1 MQGKWPAARVMRE
14 FHESGLTN
22 IINIVFLMKQ
32 HLSTISVAM
41 LAAMAALQA
50 HAAVPSVD
58 DIVGN
63 YVQCDSL
70 LQQDETSGKVYSQ
83 FNKCTDLTVAKVEGA
98 DDKVTV
104 SGFWRGLRGDR
115 YTLTADFDDFNGAIS
130 MPAGTVIWEDNRY
143 DIEGELIASV
153 PVKAYAMEGSDDT
166 GWQVSSRPII
176 FSYDQSTGRYTNRGY
191 IAITTLVNDE
201 TTGEQT
207 EGIMEYLYNVT
218 FVPANGM
225 VTNSNYRVES
235 DGTIS
240 QYGEESR
247 ACYVDEKTGEI
258 LNLLYTDQYNTGP
271 LMNFSIKGNSF
282 ILPAAPIAALTDA
295 TYSYKVLAGVNI
307 DPDTKRP
314 WLTPTMEISGEIV
327 EDAATGM
334 KSVSF
339 SPSAIY
345 AVAVAV
351 DDATGSYYFD
361 ISDNSPVYEIVESL
375 ELKYTPVDVAASVGD
390 AMASDAVKEVATV
403 EYYDLYGRKL
413 PAAADVKGVVIK
425 RITYTDGSVETLKAI
440 N

>member
-70 LQQDETSGKVYSQ
+70 LQQDETSGEVYSQ

-98 DDKVTV
+98 DDKVTI

-115 YTLTADFDDFNGAIS
+115 Y
-130 MPAGTVIWEDNRY
+130 MPAGTVIWEDNRS

-307 DPDTKRP
+307 DPDTKKP

-327 EDAATGM
+327 EDGATGE

-351 DDATGSYYFD
+351 DDATGSYYLD

>member
-1 MQGKWPAARVMRE
+1 MLLAWVALPA
-14 FHESGLTN
+14 N
-22 IINIVFLMKQ
+22 
-32 HLSTISVAM
+32 
-41 LAAMAALQA
+41 
-50 HAAVPSVD
+50 AAVPTID

-70 LQQDETSGKVYSQ
+70 LQQDKTSGEVYSL

-98 DDKVTV
+98 DDKVTI

-130 MPAGTVIWEDNRY
+130 MPAGTVIWKDNRY
-143 DIEGELIASV
+143 DSEGELIASV
-153 PVKAYAMEGSDDT
+153 PVKAYAMESSDGT
-166 GWQVSSRPII
+166 EWQVSKRHII

-235 DGTIS
+235 DGTIT

-258 LNLLYTDQYNTGP
+258 LNLLYTDQYHTGP

-351 DDATGSYYFD
+351 DDATGSYYLD
-361 ISDNSPVYEIVESL
+361 ISDNSPVYEIVKSL

-425 RITYTDGSVETLKAI
+425 RITYTDGSVETLKEI

>member
-1 MQGKWPAARVMRE
+1 
-14 FHESGLTN
+14 
-22 IINIVFLMKQ
+22 MKK
-32 HLSTISVAM
+32 HLSTISIAM
-41 LAAMAALQA
+41 LLAWVALPA
-50 HAAVPSVD
+50 NAAVPTID

-70 LQQDETSGKVYSQ
+70 LQQDKTSGEVYSL

-98 DDKVTV
+98 DDKVTI

-130 MPAGTVIWEDNRY
+130 MPAGTVIWKDNRY
-143 DIEGELIASV
+143 DSEGELIASV
-153 PVKAYAMEGSDDT
+153 PVKAYAMESSDGT
-166 GWQVSSRPII
+166 EWQVSKRHII

-201 TTGEQT
+201 TTGKQT
-207 EGIMEYLYNVT
+207 EGIMEYMYNVT
-218 FVPANGM
+218 FVSANGT
-225 VTNSNYRVES
+225 VTNSNYRVEA
-235 DGTIS
+235 DGTITE
-240 QYGEESR
+240 YGEESR
-247 ACYVDEKTGEI
+247 ACYVDEKDGVI
-258 LNLLYTDQYNTGP
+258 LNLLYTDQYNSGP
-271 LMNFSIKGNSF
+271 LMHFSIKGNSF
-282 ILPAAPIAALTDA
+282 IIPAAAIASISDA
-295 TYSYKVLAGVNI
+295 TYNYKVLAGVDI

-351 DDATGSYYFD
+351 DDATGSYYLD
-361 ISDNSPVYEIVESL
+361 ISDNSPVYEIVKSL

-425 RITYTDGSVETLKAI
+425 RITYTDGSVETLKEI

>member
-1 MQGKWPAARVMRE
+1 
-14 FHESGLTN
+14 
-22 IINIVFLMKQ
+22 MKK
-32 HLSTISVAM
+32 HLSTISIAM
-41 LAAMAALQA
+41 LLAWVALPA
-50 HAAVPSVD
+50 NAAVPTID

-70 LQQDETSGKVYSQ
+70 LQQDKTSGEVYSL

-98 DDKVTV
+98 DDKVTI

-130 MPAGTVIWEDNRY
+130 MPAGTVIWKDNRY
-143 DIEGELIASV
+143 DSEGELIASV
-153 PVKAYAMEGSDDT
+153 PVKAYAMESSDGT
-166 GWQVSSRPII
+166 EWQVSKRHII

-235 DGTIS
+235 DGTIT

-258 LNLLYTDQYNTGP
+258 LNLLYTDQYHTGP

-351 DDATGSYYFD
+351 DDATGSYYLD
-361 ISDNSPVYEIVESL
+361 ISDNSPVYEIVKSL

-425 RITYTDGSVETLKAI
+425 RITYTDGSVETLKEI

>member
-1 MQGKWPAARVMRE
+1 
-14 FHESGLTN
+14 
-22 IINIVFLMKQ
+22 MKKR
-32 HLSTISVAM
+32 LSTISIAM
-41 LAAMAALQA
+41 LLAWVALPA
-50 HAAVPSVD
+50 NAAVPTID

-70 LQQDETSGKVYSQ
+70 LQQDETSGEVYSQ

-143 DIEGELIASV
+143 DINGELIGTV
-153 PVKAYAMEGSDDT
+153 PVKAYAMEGSDEA
-166 GWQVSSRPII
+166 GWQESSRPII

-207 EGIMEYLYNVT
+207 QGIMEYLYNVT

-307 DPDTKRP
+307 DPDTKKP
-314 WLTPTMEISGEIV
+314 WLTQTMEISGEIV

-351 DDATGSYYFD
+351 DETTGQYYMD

-390 AMASDAVKEVATV
+390 AMAADAVKEVATV

>member
-1 MQGKWPAARVMRE
+1 
-14 FHESGLTN
+14 
-22 IINIVFLMKQ
+22 MKKR
-32 HLSTISVAM
+32 LSTISIAM
-41 LAAMAALQA
+41 LLAWVALPA
-50 HAAVPSVD
+50 NAAVPTID

-63 YVQCDSL
+63 YVQCDSARV
-70 LQQDETSGKVYSQ
+70 QSSTTGEVVTQFSG
-83 FNKCTDLTVAKVEGA
+83 CTDLTVAKVEGA
-98 DDKVTV
+98 DDKVTI

-143 DIEGELIASV
+143 DINGELIGTV
-153 PVKAYAMEGSDDT
+153 PVKAYAMEGSDEA
-166 GWQVSSRPII
+166 GWQESSRPII

-218 FVPANGM
+218 FVPANGT
-225 VTNSNYRVES
+225 VTNSNYRGEA
-235 DGTIS
+235 DGTITE
-240 QYGEESR
+240 YGEESR
-247 ACYVDEKTGEI
+247 ACYVDEKDGVI
-258 LNLLYTDQYNTGP
+258 LNLLYTDQYNSGP
-271 LMNFSIKGNSF
+271 LMHFSIKGNSF
-282 ILPAAPIAALTDA
+282 IIPAAAIASISDA
-295 TYSYKVLAGVNI
+295 TYNYKVLAGVDI

-351 DDATGSYYFD
+351 DETTGSYDFD

-375 ELKYTPVDVAASVGD
+375 KLEYKPIKPASVG
-390 AMASDAVKEVATV
+390 AVAADAVKEVAAM
-403 EYYDLYGRKL
+403 EYYDLYGRRL
-413 PAAADVKGVVIK
+413 PSAADVKGVVIK
-425 RITYTDGSVETLKAI
+425 RITYTDGSMETLKAI

>member
-1 MQGKWPAARVMRE
+1 
-14 FHESGLTN
+14 
-22 IINIVFLMKQ
+22 MKKR
-32 HLSTISVAM
+32 LSTISIAM
-41 LAAMAALQA
+41 LLAWVALPA
-50 HAAVPSVD
+50 NAAVPTID

-63 YVQCDSL
+63 YVQCDSARV
-70 LQQDETSGKVYSQ
+70 QSSTTGEVVTQFSG
-83 FNKCTDLTVAKVEGA
+83 CTDLTVAKVEGA
-98 DDKVTV
+98 DDKVTI

-115 YTLTADFDDFNGAIS
+115 YTFTADFDDFDGAII

-143 DIEGELIASV
+143 DFNGELIGTV
-153 PVKAYAMEGSDDT
+153 PVKAYAMEGSDEA
-166 GWQVSSRPII
+166 GWQVSPRPII

-207 EGIMEYLYNVT
+207 EGIIEYLYNVT

-314 WLTPTMEISGEIV
+314 WLTQTKEISGEIA
-327 EDAATGM
+327 ENTETGM

-351 DDATGSYYFD
+351 DETTGQYYMD

>member
-1 MQGKWPAARVMRE
+1 
-14 FHESGLTN
+14 
-22 IINIVFLMKQ
+22 MKQ
-32 HLSTISVAM
+32 HLSTISIAM
-41 LAAMAALQA
+41 LLAWVALPA
-50 HAAVPSVD
+50 NAAVPTID

-70 LQQDETSGKVYSQ
+70 LQQDETSGEVYSQ

-130 MPAGTVIWEDNRY
+130 MPAGTVIWEDKRY

-153 PVKAYAMEGSDDT
+153 PVKAYAMESSDDT

-235 DGTIS
+235 DGTIT

-351 DDATGSYYFD
+351 DDATGSYNLD

>member
-1 MQGKWPAARVMRE
+1 MLLAWVALPA
-14 FHESGLTN
+14 N
-22 IINIVFLMKQ
+22 
-32 HLSTISVAM
+32 
-41 LAAMAALQA
+41 
-50 HAAVPSVD
+50 AAVPTID

-70 LQQDETSGKVYSQ
+70 LQQDETSGEVYSQ

-98 DDKVTV
+98 DDKVTI

-115 YTLTADFDDFNGAIS
+115 YTLTADFDDFNGAIR

-143 DIEGELIASV
+143 DINGELIGTV
-153 PVKAYAMEGSDDT
+153 PVKAYAMEGSDEA
-166 GWQVSSRPII
+166 GWQKSSRPII

-207 EGIMEYLYNVT
+207 EGIMEYMYNVT
-218 FVPANGM
+218 FVPANGT
-225 VTNSNYRVES
+225 VTNSNYRVEA
-235 DGTIS
+235 DGTITE
-240 QYGEESR
+240 YGKESR
-247 ACYVDEKTGEI
+247 ACYVDEKDGVI
-258 LNLLYTDQYNTGP
+258 LNLLYTDQYNSGP
-271 LMNFSIKGNSF
+271 LMHFSIKGNSF

-351 DDATGSYYFD
+351 DETTGQYYMD
-361 ISDNSPVYEIVESL
+361 ISDNSPVFEIVESL
-375 ELKYTPVDVAASVGD
+375 KLEYKPIKPASVG
-390 AMASDAVKEVATV
+390 AVAADAVKEVAAM
-403 EYYDLYGRKL
+403 EYYDLYGRRL
-413 PAAADVKGVVIK
+413 PSAADVKGVVIK
-425 RITYTDGSVETLKAI
+425 RITYTDGSMETVKEI

>member
-1 MQGKWPAARVMRE
+1 
-14 FHESGLTN
+14 
-22 IINIVFLMKQ
+22 MKKR
-32 HLSTISVAM
+32 LSTISIAM
-41 LAAMAALQA
+41 LLAWVTLPAN
-50 HAAVPSVD
+50 AAVPTID

-63 YVQCDSL
+63 YVQCDSARV
-70 LQQDETSGKVYSQ
+70 QSSTTGEVVTQFSG
-83 FNKCTDLTVAKVEGA
+83 CTDLTVAKVEGA
-98 DDKVTV
+98 DDKVTI

-143 DIEGELIASV
+143 DINGELIGTV
-153 PVKAYAMEGSDDT
+153 PVKAYAMEGSDEA
-166 GWQVSSRPII
+166 GWQMSPRPII

-201 TTGEQT
+201 TTGGQT
-207 EGIMEYLYNVT
+207 DGIMEYMYNVT
-218 FVPANGM
+218 FVPANGT
-225 VTNSNYRVES
+225 VTNSNYRVEA
-235 DGTIS
+235 DGTITE
-240 QYGEESR
+240 YGEESR
-247 ACYVDEKTGEI
+247 ACYVDEKDGVI
-258 LNLLYTDQYNTGP
+258 LNLLYTDQYNSGP
-271 LMNFSIKGNSF
+271 LMHFSIKGNSF
-282 ILPAAPIAALTDA
+282 IIPAAAIASISDA
-295 TYSYKVLAGVNI
+295 TYNYKVLAGVDI

-351 DDATGSYYFD
+351 DETTGQYYMD

-425 RITYTDGSVETLKAI
+425 RITYTDGSVETVKEI

>member
-1 MQGKWPAARVMRE
+1 
-14 FHESGLTN
+14 
-22 IINIVFLMKQ
+22 MKKR
-32 HLSTISVAM
+32 LSTISIAM
-41 LAAMAALQA
+41 LLAWVALPA
-50 HAAVPSVD
+50 NAAVPTID

-70 LQQDETSGKVYSQ
+70 LQQDKTSGEVYSQ

-98 DDKVTV
+98 DDKVTI

-115 YTLTADFDDFNGAIS
+115 YTLTADFDDFDGAII
-130 MPAGTVIWEDNRY
+130 MPAGTVIWEDKRY

-153 PVKAYAMEGSDDT
+153 PVMAYAMVSDGT
-166 GWQVSSRPII
+166 EWQVSKRPII

-207 EGIMEYLYNVT
+207 DRIMEYLYNVT

-314 WLTPTMEISGEIV
+314 WLTQTMEISGEIV

-351 DDATGSYYFD
+351 DETTGQYYMD

-403 EYYDLYGRKL
+403 EYYDLYGRRL
-413 PAAADVKGVVIK
+413 PSAADVKGVVIK

>member
-1 MQGKWPAARVMRE
+1 
-14 FHESGLTN
+14 
-22 IINIVFLMKQ
+22 
-32 HLSTISVAM
+32 M
-41 LAAMAALQA
+41 LAAMAALPA
-50 HAAVPSVD
+50 NAAVPTID
-58 DIVGN
+58 DIVGD
-63 YVQCDSL
+63 YVQCDSARV
-70 LQQDETSGKVYSQ
+70 QSSTTGEVVTQFSG
-83 FNKCTDLTVAKVEGA
+83 CTDLTVAKVEGA
-98 DDKVTV
+98 DDKVTI

-115 YTLTADFDDFNGAIS
+115 YTLTADFDDFNGSIS
-130 MPAGTVIWEDNRY
+130 LPAGTVIWEDNRY
-143 DIEGELIASV
+143 NGSGELIGTV
-153 PVKAYAMEGSDDT
+153 PVMAYAMEGSDEA

-176 FSYDQSTGRYTNRGY
+176 FSYDQSTGRYVNRGY
-191 IAITTLVNDE
+191 IAISTYVADE
-201 TTGEQT
+201 SSDDQT

-218 FVPANGM
+218 LVPANGT
-225 VTNSNYRVES
+225 VTNSNYRVEQ
-235 DGTIS
+235 DGTITS
-240 QYGEESR
+240 YGEESR
-247 ACYVDEKTGEI
+247 ACYVDEKNGVI
-258 LNLLYTDQYNTGP
+258 LNLLYTDQYNSGP
-271 LMNFSIKGNSF
+271 MMSFRIEGNNFV
-282 ILPAAPIAALTDA
+282 LPAAAIATLTDA
-295 TYSYKVLAGVNI
+295 TYSYKVLAGVDI

-314 WLTPTMEISGEIV
+314 WLTPTMDISGEIV

-345 AVAVAV
+345 AVAVVA
-351 DDATGSYYFD
+351 DETTGQYYMD

>member
-1 MQGKWPAARVMRE
+1 
-14 FHESGLTN
+14 
-22 IINIVFLMKQ
+22 MKKR
-32 HLSTISVAM
+32 LSTISIAM
-41 LAAMAALQA
+41 LLAWVALPA
-50 HAAVPSVD
+50 NAAVPTID

-70 LQQDETSGKVYSQ
+70 LQQDETSGEVYSQ

-98 DDKVTV
+98 DDKVTI

-143 DIEGELIASV
+143 DINGELIGTV
-153 PVKAYAMEGSDDT
+153 PVKAYAMEGSDEA
-166 GWQVSSRPII
+166 GWQESPRPII

-201 TTGEQT
+201 TTGKQT

-235 DGTIS
+235 DGTIT

-271 LMNFSIKGNSF
+271 LMNFSIKGNIKGNSF
-282 ILPAAPIAALTDA
+282 IILPAAAIATLTDA
-295 TYSYKVLAGVNI
+295 TYNYKVLAGVDI

-314 WLTPTMEISGEIV
+314 WLTPTMDITGEIV

-351 DDATGSYYFD
+351 DDATGSYYLN
-361 ISDNSPVYEIVESL
+361 ISDNSPVFEIVKSL

-390 AMASDAVKEVATV
+390 AVASDAVKEVARV
-403 EYYDLYGRKL
+403 EYYDMYGRKL

-425 RITYTDGSVETLKAI
+425 RITYTDGSMETVKEI

>member
-1 MQGKWPAARVMRE
+1 
-14 FHESGLTN
+14 
-22 IINIVFLMKQ
+22 MKQ

-70 LQQDETSGKVYSQ
+70 LQQDETSGEVYSQ

-153 PVKAYAMEGSDDT
+153 PVKAYAMEGSDDA

-225 VTNSNYRVES
+225 VTNSNYRVEQ
-235 DGTIS
+235 DGTITS
-240 QYGEESR
+240 YGEESR
-247 ACYVDEKTGEI
+247 ACYVDEKNGVI
-258 LNLLYTDQYNTGP
+258 LNLLYTDQYNSGP
-271 LMNFSIKGNSF
+271 MMSFRIEGNNFV
-282 ILPAAPIAALTDA
+282 LPAAAIATLTDA
-295 TYSYKVLAGVNI
+295 TYNYKVLAGVDI
-307 DPDTKRP
+307 DPETKKP
-314 WLTPTMEISGEIV
+314 WLTSTMEISGEIV
-327 EDAATGM
+327 EDGATGE

-351 DDATGSYYFD
+351 DDVTGSYYLD
-361 ISDNSPVYEIVESL
+361 ISDNSPVYEIVKSL

>member
-1 MQGKWPAARVMRE
+1 
-14 FHESGLTN
+14 
-22 IINIVFLMKQ
+22 MKKR
-32 HLSTISVAM
+32 LSTISIAM
-41 LAAMAALQA
+41 LLAWVALPA
-50 HAAVPSVD
+50 NAAVPTID

-70 LQQDETSGKVYSQ
+70 LQQDKTSGEVYSQ

-98 DDKVTV
+98 DDKVTI

-115 YTLTADFDDFNGAIS
+115 YTLTADFDDFDGAII
-130 MPAGTVIWEDNRY
+130 MPAGTVIWEDKRY

-153 PVKAYAMEGSDDT
+153 PVMAYAMVSDGT
-166 GWQVSSRPII
+166 EWQVSKRPII

-207 EGIMEYLYNVT
+207 DRIMEYLYNVT

-258 LNLLYTDQYNTGP
+258 LNLLYTDQYHTGP

-314 WLTPTMEISGEIV
+314 WLTQTMEISGEIV

-351 DDATGSYYFD
+351 DETTGQYYMD

-403 EYYDLYGRKL
+403 EYYDLYGRRL
-413 PAAADVKGVVIK
+413 PSAADVKGVVIK

>member
-1 MQGKWPAARVMRE
+1 
-14 FHESGLTN
+14 
-22 IINIVFLMKQ
+22 MKKR
-32 HLSTISVAM
+32 LSTISIAM
-41 LAAMAALQA
+41 LLAWVALPA
-50 HAAVPSVD
+50 NAAVPTID

-70 LQQDETSGKVYSQ
+70 LQQDETSGEVYSQ

-98 DDKVTV
+98 DDKVTI

-143 DIEGELIASV
+143 DINGELIGTV
-153 PVKAYAMEGSDDT
+153 PVKAYAMEGSDEA
-166 GWQVSSRPII
+166 GWQESSRPII

-207 EGIMEYLYNVT
+207 KRIMEYLYNVT

-307 DPDTKRP
+307 DPDTKKP
-314 WLTPTMEISGEIV
+314 WLTQTMEISGEIV

-351 DDATGSYYFD
+351 DETTGQYYMD
-361 ISDNSPVYEIVESL
+361 ISDNSPVFEIVESL
-375 ELKYTPVDVAASVGD
+375 KLEYKPIKPASVG
-390 AMASDAVKEVATV
+390 AVAADAVKEVATV

>member
-1 MQGKWPAARVMRE
+1 MLLAWVALPA
-14 FHESGLTN
+14 N
-22 IINIVFLMKQ
+22 
-32 HLSTISVAM
+32 
-41 LAAMAALQA
+41 
-50 HAAVPSVD
+50 AAVPTID

-70 LQQDETSGKVYSQ
+70 LQQDETTGEVYSL

-98 DDKVTV
+98 DDKVTI

-130 MPAGTVIWEDNRY
+130 MPAGTVIWKDNRY

-153 PVKAYAMEGSDDT
+153 PVKAYAMESSDDT
-166 GWQVSSRPII
+166 GWQVSKRPII

-207 EGIMEYLYNVT
+207 EGIIEYLYNVT

-235 DGTIS
+235 DGTIT

-295 TYSYKVLAGVNI
+295 TYNYKMLAGVDI
-307 DPDTKRP
+307 DPYTKKP
-314 WLTPTMEISGEIV
+314 WLTPTMDITGEIV

-345 AVAVAV
+345 AVALAV
-351 DDATGSYYFD
+351 DDATGSYYLN
-361 ISDNSPVYEIVESL
+361 ISDNSPVFEIVKSL

>member
-1 MQGKWPAARVMRE
+1 MQGKWPAACVMRE

-70 LQQDETSGKVYSQ
+70 LQQDETSGEVYSQ

-98 DDKVTV
+98 DDKVTI

-130 MPAGTVIWEDNRY
+130 LPAGTVIWEDNRY
-143 DIEGELIASV
+143 DNEGELIAPV
-153 PVKAYAMEGSDDT
+153 PVKAYAMESSDGT
-166 GWQVSSRPII
+166 EWQVSKRPII

-235 DGTIS
+235 DGTIT

-351 DDATGSYYFD
+351 DDATGQYDMD

-403 EYYDLYGRKL
+403 EYYDLYGRRL
-413 PAAADVKGVVIK
+413 PSAADVKGVVIK

>member
-1 MQGKWPAARVMRE
+1 MLLAWVALPA
-14 FHESGLTN
+14 N
-22 IINIVFLMKQ
+22 
-32 HLSTISVAM
+32 
-41 LAAMAALQA
+41 
-50 HAAVPSVD
+50 AAVPTID

-63 YVQCDSL
+63 YVQCDSARV
-70 LQQDETSGKVYSQ
+70 QSSTTGEVVTQFSG
-83 FNKCTDLTVAKVEGA
+83 CTDLTVAKVEGA
-98 DDKVTV
+98 DDKVTI

-143 DIEGELIASV
+143 DINGELIGTV
-153 PVKAYAMEGSDDT
+153 PVKAYAMEGSDEA
-166 GWQVSSRPII
+166 GWQESSRPII

-218 FVPANGM
+218 FVPANGT
-225 VTNSNYRVES
+225 VTNSNYRGEA
-235 DGTIS
+235 DGTITE
-240 QYGEESR
+240 YGEESR
-247 ACYVDEKTGEI
+247 ACYVDEKDGVI
-258 LNLLYTDQYNTGP
+258 LNLLYTDQYNSGP
-271 LMNFSIKGNSF
+271 LMHFSIKGNSF
-282 ILPAAPIAALTDA
+282 IIPAAAIASISDA
-295 TYSYKVLAGVNI
+295 TYNYKVLAGVDI

-351 DDATGSYYFD
+351 DETTGSYDFD

-375 ELKYTPVDVAASVGD
+375 KLEYKPIKPASVG
-390 AMASDAVKEVATV
+390 AVAADAVKEVAAM
-403 EYYDLYGRKL
+403 EYYDLYGRRL
-413 PAAADVKGVVIK
+413 PSAADVKGVVIK
-425 RITYTDGSVETLKAI
+425 RITYTDGSMETLKAI

>member
-70 LQQDETSGKVYSQ
+70 LQQDETSGEVYSQ

-115 YTLTADFDDFNGAIS
+115 YTLTADFDDFNGSIS
-130 MPAGTVIWEDNRY
+130 LPAGTVIWEDNRY
-143 DIEGELIASV
+143 NGSGELIGTV
-153 PVKAYAMEGSDDT
+153 PVMAYAMEGSDEA

-176 FSYDQSTGRYTNRGY
+176 FSYDQSTGRYVNRGY
-191 IAITTLVNDE
+191 IAISTYVADE
-201 TTGEQT
+201 SSDDQT

-240 QYGEESR
+240 QSGEESR

-282 ILPAAPIAALTDA
+282 ILPAAPIAAFTDA
-295 TYSYKVLAGVNI
+295 TYSYKVLAGVDI
-307 DPDTKRP
+307 DPETKKP
-314 WLTPTMEISGEIV
+314 WLTQTMEISGEIV
-327 EDAATGM
+327 EDGATGE

-345 AVAVAV
+345 AVAVVA
-351 DDATGSYYFD
+351 DETTGQYYMD
-361 ISDNSPVYEIVESL
+361 ISDNSPVFEIVESL

-425 RITYTDGSVETLKAI
+425 RITYTDGSMETVKEI

>member
-1 MQGKWPAARVMRE
+1 M
-14 FHESGLTN
+14 
-22 IINIVFLMKQ
+22 
-32 HLSTISVAM
+32 
-41 LAAMAALQA
+41 
-50 HAAVPSVD
+50 
-58 DIVGN
+58 
-63 YVQCDSL
+63 
-70 LQQDETSGKVYSQ
+70 
-83 FNKCTDLTVAKVEGA
+83 
-98 DDKVTV
+98 
-104 SGFWRGLRGDR
+104 
-115 YTLTADFDDFNGAIS
+115 
-130 MPAGTVIWEDNRY
+130 
-143 DIEGELIASV
+143 
-153 PVKAYAMEGSDDT
+153 
-166 GWQVSSRPII
+166 
-176 FSYDQSTGRYTNRGY
+176 
-191 IAITTLVNDE
+191 VNDE

-207 EGIMEYLYNVT
+207 QGIMEYLYNVT

-235 DGTIS
+235 DGTIT

-258 LNLLYTDQYNTGP
+258 LNLLYTDQYHTRP

-295 TYSYKVLAGVNI
+295 TYNYKVLAGVNI
-307 DPDTKRP
+307 NPDTKRP

-345 AVAVAV
+345 AVALAV
-351 DDATGSYYFD
+351 DDATGSYDLD

-403 EYYDLYGRKL
+403 EYYDLYGRRL
-413 PAAADVKGVVIK
+413 PSAADVKGVVIK
-425 RITYTDGSVETLKAI
+425 RITYTDGSVETVKAI

>member
-1 MQGKWPAARVMRE
+1 
-14 FHESGLTN
+14 
-22 IINIVFLMKQ
+22 MKKR
-32 HLSTISVAM
+32 LSTISIAM
-41 LAAMAALQA
+41 LLAWVALPA
-50 HAAVPSVD
+50 NAAVPTID

-70 LQQDETSGKVYSQ
+70 LQQDETSGEVYSQ

-98 DDKVTV
+98 DDKVTI

-115 YTLTADFDDFNGAIS
+115 YTLTADFDDFDGAII
-130 MPAGTVIWEDNRY
+130 MPAGTVIWEDKRY

-153 PVKAYAMEGSDDT
+153 PVMAYAMVSDGT
-166 GWQVSSRPII
+166 EWQVSKRPII

-207 EGIMEYLYNVT
+207 DRIMEYLYNVT

-314 WLTPTMEISGEIV
+314 WLTQTMEISGEIV

-351 DDATGSYYFD
+351 DETTGQYYMD

-403 EYYDLYGRKL
+403 EYYDLYGRRL
-413 PAAADVKGVVIK
+413 PSAADVKGVVIK

>member
-1 MQGKWPAARVMRE
+1 
-14 FHESGLTN
+14 
-22 IINIVFLMKQ
+22 
-32 HLSTISVAM
+32 M
-41 LAAMAALQA
+41 LAAMAALPA
-50 HAAVPSVD
+50 NAAVPTID
-58 DIVGN
+58 DIVGD
-63 YVQCDSL
+63 YVQCDSARV
-70 LQQDETSGKVYSQ
+70 QSSTTGEVVTQFSG
-83 FNKCTDLTVAKVEGA
+83 CTDLTVAKVEGA
-98 DDKVTV
+98 DDKVTI

-115 YTLTADFDDFNGAIS
+115 YTLTADFDDFNGSIS
-130 MPAGTVIWEDNRY
+130 MPAGTVIWKDNRY
-143 DIEGELIASV
+143 DNEGELIASV
-153 PVKAYAMEGSDDT
+153 PVKAYAMESSDDT
-166 GWQVSSRPII
+166 GLQVSSRPII

-235 DGTIS
+235 DGTIL

-351 DDATGSYYFD
+351 DDATGSYYLD

-390 AMASDAVKEVATV
+390 AIMASDAVKEVATV

>member
-70 LQQDETSGKVYSQ
+70 LQQDKTSGEVYSQ

-98 DDKVTV
+98 DDKVTI

-130 MPAGTVIWEDNRY
+130 MPAGTVIWKDNRY
-143 DIEGELIASV
+143 DNEGELIASV
-153 PVKAYAMEGSDDT
+153 PVKAYAMESSDDT

-235 DGTIS
+235 DGTIL

-314 WLTPTMEISGEIV
+314 WLTQTMEISGEIV

-403 EYYDLYGRKL
+403 EYYDLYGRRL

>member
-1 MQGKWPAARVMRE
+1 
-14 FHESGLTN
+14 
-22 IINIVFLMKQ
+22 MKKR
-32 HLSTISVAM
+32 LSTISIAM
-41 LAAMAALQA
+41 LLAWVALPA
-50 HAAVPSVD
+50 NAAVPTID

-70 LQQDETSGKVYSQ
+70 LQQDETSGEVYSQ

-98 DDKVTV
+98 DDKVTI

-143 DIEGELIASV
+143 DINGELIGTV
-153 PVKAYAMEGSDDT
+153 PVKAYAMEGSDEA
-166 GWQVSSRPII
+166 GWQESSRPII

-201 TTGEQT
+201 TTGKQT
-207 EGIMEYLYNVT
+207 QGIMEYLYNVT

-307 DPDTKRP
+307 DPDTKKP
-314 WLTPTMEISGEIV
+314 WLTQTMEISGEIV

-351 DDATGSYYFD
+351 DETTGQYYMD

-425 RITYTDGSVETLKAI
+425 RITYTDGSMETLKAI

>member
-1 MQGKWPAARVMRE
+1 MLLAWVALPA
-14 FHESGLTN
+14 N
-22 IINIVFLMKQ
+22 
-32 HLSTISVAM
+32 
-41 LAAMAALQA
+41 
-50 HAAVPSVD
+50 AAVPTID

-63 YVQCDSL
+63 YVQCDSARV
-70 LQQDETSGKVYSQ
+70 QSSTTGEVVTQFSG
-83 FNKCTDLTVAKVEGA
+83 CTDLTVAKVEGA
-98 DDKVTV
+98 DDKVTI

-130 MPAGTVIWEDNRY
+130 MPAGTVIWKDNRY
-143 DIEGELIASV
+143 DNEGELIASV
-153 PVKAYAMEGSDDT
+153 PVKAYAMESSDDT
-166 GWQVSSRPII
+166 GWQMSSRPII

-207 EGIMEYLYNVT
+207 DRIMEYLYNVT

-235 DGTIS
+235 DGTIT

-258 LNLLYTDQYNTGP
+258 LNLLYTDQYHTGP

-307 DPDTKRP
+307 DPDTNRP
-314 WLTPTMEISGEIV
+314 WLTQTMEISGEIV

-351 DDATGSYYFD
+351 DETTGQYYMD

-375 ELKYTPVDVAASVGD
+375 ELKYTPVNVAASVGD

-403 EYYDLYGRKL
+403 EYYDLYGRRL

>member
-1 MQGKWPAARVMRE
+1 
-14 FHESGLTN
+14 
-22 IINIVFLMKQ
+22 MKKR
-32 HLSTISVAM
+32 LSTISIAM
-41 LAAMAALQA
+41 LLAWVTLPAN
-50 HAAVPSVD
+50 AAVPTID

-63 YVQCDSL
+63 YVQCDSARV
-70 LQQDETSGKVYSQ
+70 QSSTTGEVVTQFSG
-83 FNKCTDLTVAKVEGA
+83 CTDLTVAKVEGA
-98 DDKVTV
+98 DDKVTI

-143 DIEGELIASV
+143 DINGELIGTV
-153 PVKAYAMEGSDDT
+153 PVKAYAMEGSDEA
-166 GWQVSSRPII
+166 GWQMSPRPII

-201 TTGEQT
+201 TTGGQT
-207 EGIMEYLYNVT
+207 DGIMEYMYNVT
-218 FVPANGM
+218 FVPANGT
-225 VTNSNYRVES
+225 VTNSNYRVEA
-235 DGTIS
+235 DGTITE
-240 QYGEESR
+240 YGEESR
-247 ACYVDEKTGEI
+247 ACYVDEKDGVI

-314 WLTPTMEISGEIV
+314 WLTPTMEISGEII

-345 AVAVAV
+345 AVALVV
-351 DDATGSYYFD
+351 DGTTGSYDFD
-361 ISDNSPVYEIVESL
+361 INDNSPVYEIVESL
-375 ELKYTPVDVAASVGD
+375 KLEYKPIKPASVGAVAAD
-390 AMASDAVKEVATV
+390 SVKEVAAM
-403 EYYDLYGRKL
+403 EYYDLYGRRL
-413 PAAADVKGVVIK
+413 PSAADVKGVVIK
-425 RITYTDGSVETLKAI
+425 RITYTDGSMETVKEI